1 MEYIILVISI
11 LILIFVFYKG
21 SKIQKINEDIKN
33 QNKEFEIKNKLNYKK
48 SCVNINNRRERIS
61 NQYC

>member
-1 MEYIILVISI
+1 MEYIILIISI

-33 QNKEFEIKNKLNYKK
+33 QNKEFEIKNKL
-48 SCVNINNRRERIS
+48 
-61 NQYC
+61 

>member
-33 QNKEFEIKNKLNYKK
+33 QNKEFEIKNKLLKQENEDLILFVE
-48 SCVNINNRRERIS
+48 SR
-61 NQYC
+61 